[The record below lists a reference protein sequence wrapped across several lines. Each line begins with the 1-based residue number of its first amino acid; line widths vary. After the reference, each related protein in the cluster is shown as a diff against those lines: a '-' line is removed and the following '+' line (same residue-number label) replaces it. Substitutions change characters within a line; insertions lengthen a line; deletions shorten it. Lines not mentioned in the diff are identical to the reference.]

1 MFQFTKFRPE
11 KLKKRNNY
19 HQRLLPHG
27 LAEKYRFFAMVCKYI
42 GKKYRMFMR
51 TGHFHLEYFKFVRT
65 WNFHYRC
72 SKVNK
77 DDLIFMYH
85 LEFVGRS
92 SEQLKYLGNYLLKG
106 QLISE
111 WKDQIILATGRGNF
125 GRFLGVLDFFRR
137 SLLFWFNH
145 FFDSRVEI
153 HQIFAVFF
161 ENLRNQKVILKLTDL
176 GLDK

>member
-1 MFQFTKFRPE
+1 M
-11 KLKKRNNY
+11 
-19 HQRLLPHG
+19 
-27 LAEKYRFFAMVCKYI
+27 YI

-77 DDLIFMYH
+77 DNLIFMYH

-92 SEQLKYLGNYLLKG
+92 SDQLKYLGNYLLKG

-111 WKDQIILATGRGNF
+111 WKDQIILAIGRGNF
-125 GRFLGVLDFFRR
+125 GRFLGFWIFSDGLYCFDLIIFLILGQKFIKFLCWFFGKLKTPK
-137 SLLFWFNH
+137 SH
-145 FFDSRVEI
+145 SEI
-153 HQIFAVFF
+153 NWPLVAA
-161 ENLRNQKVILKLTDL
+161 
-176 GLDK
+176 

>member
-1 MFQFTKFRPE
+1 MAPLFSGKIP
-11 KLKKRNNY
+11 
-19 HQRLLPHG
+19 
-27 LAEKYRFFAMVCKYI
+27 FFSMVCTYI

-77 DDLIFMYH
+77 DNLIFMYH

-92 SEQLKYLGNYLLKG
+92 SDQLKYLGSYLLKG

-111 WKDQIILATGRGNF
+111 WKDQIILATGRGHF
-125 GRFLGVLDFFRR
+125 GRFLVFSDFLCLDLIIWSLTAERIWDRSIFSSMKPKMTSDCFFT
-137 SLLFWFNH
+137 SFP
-145 FFDSRVEI
+145 
-153 HQIFAVFF
+153 
-161 ENLRNQKVILKLTDL
+161 
-176 GLDK
+176 